1 MNQNA
6 SRFGLFSNSSS
17 SDNNNVMCLRI
28 KPDKDDASSG
38 YDSPGE
44 YFIFNILLT
53 LSFLFIDQIVEF
65 SLFHLILFLN

>member
-17 SDNNNVMCLRI
+17 SDNNVMCLRI

-44 YFIFNILLT
+44 YFIFFILSILI
-53 LSFLFIDQIVEF
+53 FFID
-65 SLFHLILFLN
+65 